1 LTVNHHRFAEKHCTI
16 TLPIGGYFGNRILD
30 TLEKYSSKNFQN
42 VYLVT
47 ESKASLEVIGLH
59 LSHENLF
66 PLPIEIKYLLTAH
79 I

>member
-1 LTVNHHRFAEKHCTI
+1 MYI
-16 TLPIGGYFGNRILD
+16 
-30 TLEKYSSKNFQN
+30 
-42 VYLVT
+42 YLQ
-47 ESKASLEVIGLH
+47 KAKQVLKLLGLH